1 LRLPLRATAR
11 VAPTVDAM
19 TIRPL
24 TPSDREQWLAM
35 RQTLWP
41 DQSPASHA
49 AEAAAILAQP
59 RRYAVFVSAG
69 EDGRLNGFVEVSL
82 REQAEGCATTPVGY
96 IEGWF
101 VDESARGRGIG
112 RALIA
117 AAEEWARAR
126 GCQELASDADI
137 RNQAGQ
143 QAHRAVGFEEVERTV
158 HYRKP
163 LGPPIPP
170 SPAPL
175 FPLAVGVDLIAVPR
189 VERALER
196 HGERFLRRV
205 FTPAEVIYSRGRA
218 PELAAR
224 FAAKEAVSKALGVG
238 MRILAPDGV
247 EWHEVEVLGDWR
259 GRPEVYL
266 HGRAAERAAQLGLTQ
281 WAVSLSHER
290 EYAVA
295 FVVATGG

>member
-1 LRLPLRATAR
+1 
-11 VAPTVDAM
+11 M
-19 TIRPL
+19 TIRSLHP
-24 TPSDREQWLAM
+24 TETEQWLHL
-35 RQTLWP
+35 RQKLWP
-41 DQSPASHA
+41 DVPIPAHLT
-49 AEAAAILAQP
+49 EMEAILADPEQ
-59 RRYAVFVSAG
+59 YAVFVSADD
-69 EDGRLNGFVEVSL
+69 EGRLSGFVEVSL
-82 REQAEGCATTPVGY
+82 RSHAEGCTTRPVGY

-101 VDESARGRGIG
+101 VDESARGWGIG
-112 RALIA
+112 RALIET
-117 AAEEWARAR
+117 AEEWARAR
-126 GCQELASDADI
+126 GCRELASDADVD
-137 RNQAGQ
+137 NLSGQ
-143 QAHRAVGFEEVERTV
+143 QAHRALGFEEVGRNV
-158 HYRKP
+158 HYRRAISS
-163 LGPPIPP
+163 PPEAEPITA
-170 SPAPL
+170 SAPARAERLPVQA
-175 FPLAVGVDLIAVPR
+175 LAVGVDLIAVPR
-189 VERALER
+189 VERALQR

-266 HGRAAERAAQLGLTQ
+266 RGWAAERAAQLGLTR

>member
-1 LRLPLRATAR
+1 MAVIVRPLSSTDTEHWLRLR
-11 VAPTVDAM
+11 
-19 TIRPL
+19 
-24 TPSDREQWLAM
+24 
-35 RQTLWP
+35 RQLWP
-41 DQSPASHA
+41 DDPLEEHLREM
-49 AEAAAILAQP
+49 EAVLARP
-59 RRYAVFVSAG
+59 EEFAVFLSIG
-69 EDGRLNGFVEVSL
+69 DDGRPSGFVEVSL
-82 REQAEGCATTPVGY
+82 RPRAEGCATSPVGY

-101 VDESARGRGIG
+101 VEENARGRGIG
-112 RALIA
+112 RALIG

-126 GCQELASDADI
+126 GCRELASDADI
-137 RNQAGQ
+137 ANEAGQ
-143 QAHRAVGFEEVERTV
+143 QAHRALGFEEVGRDV
-158 HYRKP
+158 HYRRAIS
-163 LGPPIPP
+163 PPPEGEAA
-170 SPAPL
+170 PAPA
-175 FPLAVGVDLIAVPR
+175 PGREERRPVPALAVGVDLVEIPR
-189 VERALER
+189 VERALNR

-224 FAAKEAVSKALGVG
+224 FAAKEAVAKALGVG

-266 HGRAAERAAQLGLTQ
+266 HGRAARRAAQLGLTQ

-295 FVVATGG
+295 LVVATG

>member
-1 LRLPLRATAR
+1 
-11 VAPTVDAM
+11 M

-24 TPSDREQWLAM
+24 HPTETEQWL
-35 RQTLWP
+35 RLRRKLWP
-41 DQSPASHA
+41 DTPISTHL
-49 AEAAAILAQP
+49 AEMEAMLADPEQ
-59 RRYAVFVSAG
+59 YAVFVSADD
-69 EDGRLNGFVEVSL
+69 EGRLRGFVEVSL
-82 REQAEGCATTPVGY
+82 RSHAEGCATRPVGY

-117 AAEEWARAR
+117 AAEEWARAH
-126 GCQELASDADI
+126 GCRELASDADI
-137 RNQAGQ
+137 RNEAGQ
-143 QAHRAVGFEEVERTV
+143 QAHRALGFEEVGRNV
-158 HYRKP
+158 HYRRAIS
-163 LGPPIPP
+163 LPPEAEPTIA
-170 SPAPL
+170 SAPAREERLPV
-175 FPLAVGVDLIAVPR
+175 PALAVGVDLIAVPR

-238 MRILAPDGV
+238 MRILATDGV

-266 HGRAAERAAQLGLTQ
+266 HGRAAQRAAQLGLTR

-290 EYAVA
+290 EYAIA
-295 FVVATGG
+295 FVVATGLTV

>member
-1 LRLPLRATAR
+1 
-11 VAPTVDAM
+11 M
-19 TIRPL
+19 IIRPL
-24 TPSDREQWLAM
+24 HSTETDQWL
-35 RQTLWP
+35 RLRRKLWP
-41 DQSPASHA
+41 DTPIPAHL
-49 AEAAAILAQP
+49 AEMEAMLADPEQ
-59 RRYAVFVSAG
+59 YAVFVSADDEG
-69 EDGRLNGFVEVSL
+69 HLRGFVEVSL
-82 REQAEGCATTPVGY
+82 RSHAEGCATRPVGY

-101 VDESARGRGIG
+101 VEESARRQGIG
-112 RALIA
+112 RALMD

-126 GCQELASDADI
+126 GCRELASDADI
-137 RNQAGQ
+137 RNEVGQ

-163 LGPPIPP
+163 LGPLTPP
-170 SPAPL
+170 SPASS

-189 VERALER
+189 VERALQR

-266 HGRAAERAAQLGLTQ
+266 HGRAAERAAQLGLTR

-290 EYAVA
+290 EYAIA
-295 FVVATGG
+295 FVVAMGPTV

>member
-1 LRLPLRATAR
+1 
-11 VAPTVDAM
+11 M

-112 RALIA
+112 RALIET
-117 AAEEWARAR
+117 AEEWARAR
-126 GCQELASDADI
+126 GCRELASDADVD
-137 RNQAGQ
+137 NLSGQ
-143 QAHRAVGFEEVERTV
+143 QAHRALGFEEVGRNV
-158 HYRKP
+158 HYRRAISS
-163 LGPPIPP
+163 PPEAEPITA
-170 SPAPL
+170 SAPARAERLPVQA
-175 FPLAVGVDLIAVPR
+175 LAVGVDLIAVPR

-266 HGRAAERAAQLGLTQ
+266 RGRAAERAAQLGLTR